1 MVTFK
6 NDFEEA
12 GMRMGHLY
20 LKFRNYH
27 LFDKIFG
34 VLIYLSFFIFLFF
47 ILNNMMK
54 VVIQ

>member
-1 MVTFK
+1 MVTFN

-12 GMRMGHLY
+12 GMRMGNLY

-34 VLIYLSFFIFLFF
+34 VLIYLSFFLVLFF
-47 ILNNMMK
+47 LLHNMLK
-54 VVIQ
+54 